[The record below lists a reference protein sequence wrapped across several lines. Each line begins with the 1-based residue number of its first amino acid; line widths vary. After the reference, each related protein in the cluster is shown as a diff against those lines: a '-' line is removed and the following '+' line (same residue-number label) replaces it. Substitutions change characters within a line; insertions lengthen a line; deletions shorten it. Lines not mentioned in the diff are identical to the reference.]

1 MESIES
7 CKSLSNTDLTEL
19 SIKSRGN
26 LNETK
31 EACRETCKLNRR
43 DGLISYTTHSREPK
57 WTVCRK
63 RDLCFSIF
71 SDQRTLLRELGVARR
86 NLWIHPTVCTNVPQ
100 QEPMAAIIYAHHV
113 EWSSASQLNRHHA
126 DNWQISIRA
135 SQIGNKAIKSEV
147 FRTVICSVY
156 MSLGS
161 HWFQL
166 AENCFWKRSQL
177 GAG

>member
-1 MESIES
+1 MSR
-7 CKSLSNTDLTEL
+7 DLQ
-19 SIKSRGN
+19 IKSMRWSYIIG
-26 LNETK
+26 
-31 EACRETCKLNRR
+31 RR
-43 DGLISYTTHSREPK
+43 NILHPLESQNGLS
-57 WTVCRK
+57 VLCRK
-63 RDLCFSIF
+63 RDLCFSTF

-126 DNWQISIRA
+126 DNRQISIRA

-161 HWFQL
+161 HWFKL
-166 AENCFWKRSQL
+166 AENCFWKRRQL
-177 GAG
+177 GAR